1 MSATHSTAGTLLATL
16 VLLAGCTTKT
26 AVFPDRTP
34 EQVWT
39 VMVAAARFPD
49 YSDWTIMSNDVWID
63 GNYDRLEI
71 HRRLKRDYH
80 QPQLEPVRQV
90 ETYDLQFVLE
100 RTEPPAI
107 TGTVRNTVIPVKGA
121 AQLDL
126 YFEQV
131 RALLSPTAIE
141 PSMPESPIGVGADPD
156 PLVDRPDPDPDPD
169 PEPFSGDAS

>member
-1 MSATHSTAGTLLATL
+1 MSVTHTTAGTLLATL
-16 VLLAGCTTKT
+16 AVLAGCTTKT
-26 AVFPDRTP
+26 VVFPDRTP

-39 VMVAAARFPD
+39 VMVAAARFPE
-49 YSDWTIMSNDVWID
+49 YTDWTIMSNDVWID
-63 GNYDRLEI
+63 ANYDRLEI

-80 QPQLEPVRQV
+80 QPELEPVRQV

-107 TGTVRNTVIPVKGA
+107 TGTVRNTVIPVKGT

-131 RALLSPTAIE
+131 HALLSPTSID
-141 PSMPESPIGVGADPD
+141 PSMPDSTGGGGTEPDAPVDLAD
-156 PLVDRPDPDPDPD
+156 LA
-169 PEPFSGDAS
+169 PEPSSGDAP

>member
-1 MSATHSTAGTLLATL
+1 MSAAHTTAGTLLASL

-39 VMVAAARFPD
+39 VMVTAARFPD
-49 YSDWTIMSNDVWID
+49 YPDWTLMTNDVWID
-63 GNYDRLEI
+63 ANYDRLEI

-80 QPQLEPVRQV
+80 QPRLEPVRQV

-107 TGTVRNTVIPVKGA
+107 TGTVRNPVIPVKGT

-131 RALLSPTAIE
+131 RALLAPTSIE
-141 PSMPESPIGVGADPD
+141 SSMPETPGEGGDDSDAP
-156 PLVDRPDPDPDPD
+156 VDLPD
-169 PEPFSGDAS
+169 PEPGPSSGDAP

>member
-1 MSATHSTAGTLLATL
+1 MSATHTTAGTLLATL
-16 VLLAGCTTKT
+16 VLLTGCTSKT
-26 AVFPDRTP
+26 VVYPDRTP

-49 YSDWTIMSNDVWID
+49 YPDWTLMSNDVWID
-63 GNYDRLEI
+63 ANYDRLEI

-80 QPQLEPVRQV
+80 QPTLDPVRQV

-107 TGTVRNTVIPVKGA
+107 TGTVRNTVIPVKGT

-131 RALLSPTAIE
+131 HALLSPTSVQPAM
-141 PSMPESPIGVGADPD
+141 SESPDGGDVDSGA
-156 PLVDRPDPDPDPD
+156 LVDLADLD
-169 PEPFSGDAS
+169 PEPSSGDAP